1 MRAGDIMTRR
11 VVTVG
16 EDATLAHAAHLLG
29 TAPEATLQVVDA
41 AGHLVGIL
49 TATHLLER
57 IRIALSATDL
67 TAAVPGVV
75 ADAMTTPV
83 LAMRAETDIEHVA
96 AALADTDT
104 YAVPVVD
111 GFTPIGTI
119 TRLELV
125 RALTGAAPT
134 ATPPPRN
141 PS

>member
-16 EDATLAHAAHLLG
+16 EDTSLADAARLLG
-29 TAPEATLQVVDA
+29 TAPEAALHVVDA

-57 IRIALSATDL
+57 IRIVLSATDL
-67 TAAVPGVV
+67 SAAVPGVV

-83 LAMRAETDIEHVA
+83 LAMRAETDIAHVA

-111 GFTPIGTI
+111 GFTPVGTI

-125 RALTGAAPT
+125 RALTGGALPT
-134 ATPPPRN
+134 ARQSPD
-141 PS
+141 

>member
-1 MRAGDIMTRR
+1 MRAGDIMTRQ
-11 VVTVG
+11 VVTVP
-16 EDATLAHAAHLLG
+16 EHATLAHAARLLG

-57 IRIALSATDL
+57 IRTVLSDTDL
-67 TAAVPGVV
+67 GAAAAGAV

-83 LAMRAETDIEHVA
+83 LAMRAETDIAHVA

-125 RALTGAAPT
+125 RALTGTGPAP
-134 ATPPPRN
+134 APPPRSH
-141 PS
+141 P